1 MSWLRDAAGWLFGGV
16 GITAV
21 AGGWRWWQSRKP
33 APPPPAPTL
42 ASPTIDQLKERARI
56 LVVDD
61 QTFEYLPA
69 LEQEGFVVKWV
80 KDIDSTAEVEQGA
93 YDVVLLDLHGVA
105 TSISPKQGIG
115 ALTQIKR
122 GSPAQMLIAYS
133 SASWNVT
140 DNREIELA
148 DVVLD
153 KAQAAF
159 PDFRQSVVKLLLRSA
174 DVNHYLACLDE
185 LCPHGLDHLLAERLA
200 ASKAATRDALL
211 RYVKSGSGEDMAE
224 VLSSLEERGLDP
236 GHRPQIHAVANLARR
251 RLNPWLV

>member
-1 MSWLRDAAGWLFGGV
+1 MSVLRDFGGWLFGGV
-16 GITAV
+16 GVVIC
-21 AGGWRWWQSRKP
+21 GGIWNWWRSRRP
-33 APPPPAPTL
+33 APPPPVPAL
-42 ASPTIDQLKERARI
+42 ESPTIDQLKAKARV

-69 LEQEGFVVKWV
+69 LKKEGLDVKWV
-80 KDIDSTAEVEQGA
+80 KDIASTVAIEQGD

-115 ALTQIKR
+115 ALMQIKR

-140 DNREIELA
+140 DSRELELA
-148 DVVLD
+148 DAILD

-174 DVNHYLACLDE
+174 DLNHYLDCLDG
-185 LCPHGLDHLLAERLA
+185 LLTHSLDHVLAEKLA
-200 ASKAATRDALL
+200 DSKAATRDALL
-211 RYVKSGSGEDMAE
+211 RFVESGSGDDLSA
-224 VLSSLEERGLDP
+224 VLSSLEERGIDP
-236 GHRPQIHAVANLARR
+236 AHLPQIHAVANLARR
-251 RLNPWLV
+251 RLHPWLV